1 MKIRNKVKHQIAEH
15 LEKLW
20 LFIFESQLFTFIA
33 VVNMSSL
40 ETDALIKEQS
50 EGTRT

>member
-1 MKIRNKVKHQIAEH
+1 MKRQIAEH

-20 LFIFESQLFTFIA
+20 LFIFEGQLFTFIV

-40 ETDALIKEQS
+40 ETDALVKEQG